1 MTTHRA
7 NREGTIYQRQDG
19 RWVAAWTED
28 GSDGRPRR
36 RSSYSRTQPDAKREL
51 REALRRLDAGQ
62 PGLDSA
68 VTFASFAATWASTTL
83 PAADVTAT
91 TRHTYE
97 AALRLWLLPRLG
109 ARQLKR
115 LRPSDIE
122 AVLVALEKEGKAA
135 QTRRTAYT
143 VVRKVLDAAVRDGE
157 LARNPAASV
166 PRPRAEPTASRFLDR
181 DTVRALLKAARGDR
195 LEPLVT
201 LLAYTGLRIGEA
213 LALRWEDVDLDMGFL
228 RVTGT
233 MARVNGQISRTST
246 KSARSRRAVALPA
259 PALDALKTWRTSQ
272 ARERLAA
279 IVWVDD
285 GWLFTTPIGT
295 ALDQSNAMKA
305 YKQLAAKAGAPSAT
319 FHGLRHSA
327 ATVLLEEG
335 VPMRVVAEIL
345 GHSSTRLTADTYSHV
360 TARLT
365 QEAAAALTRG
375 LA

>member
-28 GSDGRPRR
+28 GPDGRLRR
-36 RSSYSRTQPDAKREL
+36 RSSYSRTQPDAKRVL

-68 VTFASFAATWASTTL
+68 NTFASFSAAWVSTTL
-83 PAADVTAT
+83 RAADLKAT

-97 AALRLWLLPRLG
+97 TALRLWLIPRIG
-109 ARQLKR
+109 AKQLKQ

-122 AVLVALEKEGKAA
+122 AVLVSLENEGKAA

-157 LARNPAASV
+157 LARNPATAV

-181 DTVRALLKAARGDR
+181 DAVRALLESARGHR

-213 LALRWEDVDLDMGFL
+213 LALRWEDVDLDGGFL

-233 MARVNGQISRTST
+233 MARADGSYSDLNQD
-246 KSARSRRAVALPA
+246 RAVAPC
-259 PALDALKTWRTSQ
+259 S
-272 ARERLAA
+272 
-279 IVWVDD
+279 
-285 GWLFTTPIGT
+285 GTPRPGSRSPQGM
-295 ALDQSNAMKA
+295 AEQP
-305 YKQLAAKAGAPSAT
+305 GSAT
-319 FHGLRHSA
+319 DSPRSRGWMTA
-327 ATVLLEEG
+327 G
-335 VPMRVVAEIL
+335 
-345 GHSSTRLTADTYSHV
+345 SSR
-360 TARLT
+360 R
-365 QEAAAALTRG
+365 
-375 LA
+375 

>member
-1 MTTHRA
+1 MTIHRA

-28 GSDGRPRR
+28 GPDGRLRR
-36 RSSYSRTQPDAKREL
+36 RSAYSRSQPDAKRVL

-62 PGLDSA
+62 PGQDST
-68 VTFASFAATWASTTL
+68 VTFASFSAASVSTTL
-83 PAADVTAT
+83 PAADVKAT
-91 TRHTYE
+91 TRHIDE

-122 AVLVALEKEGKAA
+122 AVLVALAKEGKSA

-143 VVRKVLDAAVRDGE
+143 VVRKVLDAAARDGE
-157 LARNPAASV
+157 LARNPAAAV
-166 PRPRAEPTASRFLDR
+166 PRPRTEPTASRFLDR
-181 DTVRALLKAARGDR
+181 DTVRALLECARGDR

-213 LALRWEDVDLDMGFL
+213 LALRWDDVDLDVGFL

-233 MARVNGQISRTST
+233 MARADGKITRPST
-246 KSARSRRAVALPA
+246 NSARSRRAVALPG
-259 PALDALKTWRTSQ
+259 PALEALKARRTSQ
-272 ARERLAA
+272 PRERLAA
-279 IVWVDD
+279 
-285 GWLFTTPIGT
+285 T
-295 ALDQSNAMKA
+295 
-305 YKQLAAKAGAPSAT
+305 AGAPSAT

-345 GHSSTRLTADTYSHV
+345 GHSSTRLIADTYSHV
-360 TARLT
+360 AARLT